1 MHFAQLIKIKSY
13 VAVVCISITLS
24 SLSTFLYTKQT
35 TGKTNVTVLLKEDYS
50 SEIYF
55 LINKDYFLNEL
66 FEKAQLK
73 YFINNLKET
82 NTLKKQ
88 IFYKNIKNLKQEC
101 KKGMSVNYIE
111 IDKRTFAIEVADKTE
126 NIEAINLCISSTVD
140 LINNSINDQIN
151 KIIVEFKFYSQK
163 SPFAPFTVI
172 PPEILGNEN
181 LKLLYKDFLNLENK
195 IKKNPI
201 KIEDRFETSVTKFTN
216 YKIFFIAVFAIYF
229 IIAAFILERK
239 KLFKYFKT

>member
-1 MHFAQLIKIKSY
+1 MHFAQLIKIKSF
-13 VAVVCISITLS
+13 VVVVCISITLS

-55 LINKDYFLNEL
+55 LINKDYYSSEL

-163 SPFAPFTVI
+163 FPFAVI

-201 KIEDRFETSVTKFTN
+201 KIEDRFETSVTRFAN
-216 YKIFFIAVFAIYF
+216 YKFFFITVFIIYF
-229 IIAAFILERK
+229 IIAVFILERK